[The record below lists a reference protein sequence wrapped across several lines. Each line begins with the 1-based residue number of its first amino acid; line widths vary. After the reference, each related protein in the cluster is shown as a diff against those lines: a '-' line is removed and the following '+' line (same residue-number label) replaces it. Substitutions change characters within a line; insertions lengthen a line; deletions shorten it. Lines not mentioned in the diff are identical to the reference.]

1 MVFLLTH
8 LKYIIGEMCCQE
20 KLFIYHTERGEILNE
35 RENIRFRLRVNNLT
49 STWLINMLAKS
60 GIVTDRSTMSAILNG
75 TRNGGK
81 VDEIVAESLR
91 ILDRY
96 EAVFRSGGA
105 TVT

>member
-1 MVFLLTH
+1 M
-8 LKYIIGEMCCQE
+8 
-20 KLFIYHTERGEILNE
+20 NE

-75 TRNGGK
+75 TRNGDK
-81 VDEIVAESLR
+81 VDDIVAESLR